1 MMSSNKKGK
10 TKMNQA
16 TKDIMK
22 LFGMTDPKQAL
33 RVQERMGYN
42 GLDFSEC
49 TKAQFKAAAKEA
61 LRQEFYA

>member
-1 MMSSNKKGK
+1 
-10 TKMNQA
+10 MNQA